1 MTTAVVDI
9 DYIKYAAAGVGE
21 TRSIVAVHKQSGRE
35 HPFTNRTEFWG
46 RGKNKDGG
54 WLGEL
59 NKGRT
64 SPFLADDFEIL
75 DVQTPEPI
83 ENVLHTAKM
92 MFEGGLKAIDA
103 DNYVSFIGKGDSF
116 RVERSTLLKYKGQR
130 SELLKPL
137 YLDDVTQYLQAK
149 YKPIECTSLEA
160 DDWCVIE
167 AYKKKDHVVIGVDKD
182 YNGCPIFLFNPN
194 YPELGIRNCNHFGEL
209 WRDGKGKVRGI
220 GRLFFYFQ
228 MCSGDT
234 SDNYNASCFSDVK
247 WGDVKAYDI
256 LRNLRN
262 DKEAFV
268 AIEGIFKKLYPEQ
281 KTIVGWRGDE
291 IVIDWKYVAS
301 EMWDMARMRRWED
314 DVVTFSEA
322 CEKVLHG

>member
-1 MTTAVVDI
+1 MTTAVVDV

-21 TRSIVAVHKQSGRE
+21 TRSIIAVHKQSGRE
-35 HPFTNRTEFWG
+35 HPFANRTEFWG

-54 WLGEL
+54 RLGEL

-64 SPFLADDFEIL
+64 SPFVAEDFEIL

-92 MFEGGLKAIDA
+92 MFEGGLKAVNA

-116 RVERSTLLKYKGQR
+116 RVEHSTLLKYKGQR
-130 SELLKPL
+130 AELLKPL

-182 YNGCPIFLFNPN
+182 YNGCPILLFNPN
-194 YPELGIRNCNHFGEL
+194 YPEIGIRNCNQFGKL
-209 WRDGKGKVRGI
+209 WRDDKGKVRGI

-256 LRNLRN
+256 LRNLQN

-268 AIEGIFKKLYPEQ
+268 AIEHVFKTLYPEP
-281 KTIVGWRGDE
+281 KTIQGWRGDD
-291 IVIDWKYVAS
+291 IMIDWKYVAS

-314 DVVTFSEA
+314 DTVTFSEA
-322 CEKVLHG
+322 YEKVLHG